1 MAIGGMLR
9 AAELRMIILVDGFI
23 MTNCI
28 LAASKLHP
36 EVLSYAIFGHQGDE
50 IGHKLVLDAMKVR
63 PLLNLG
69 LRLGEGTGAICAY
82 PIVVSS
88 VNMMNEM
95 DNFAHA
101 AITKYFNHETAC
113 LPHFFTRL
121 PFWKIA
127 NVPPVYFKRVVDY
140 WPFVGWLTGG
150 IMAGTLWITAEFLPV
165 QIAVLMALAARLLA
179 TGALHEDGLADF
191 CDGFGGGTS
200 RDKILSIMKDSH
212 IGTYGVLG
220 LLFYYGLMWNI
231 LTTLSVPLA
240 CAAILSGD
248 AWSKFCAAQI
258 INTLPYARKEE
269 ESKAKVIYDRMS
281 PGILLSAFMAGT
293 LPMLLL
299 LDKGYWWAAIAPA
312 MMFIL
317 LMSLMRRRLQ
327 GYTGDCCGATFLLCE
342 FSFYLTI
349 NLIYTNLW

>member
-1 MAIGGMLR
+1 
-9 AAELRMIILVDGFI
+9 
-23 MTNCI
+23 
-28 LAASKLHP
+28 
-36 EVLSYAIFGHQGDE
+36 
-50 IGHKLVLDAMKVR
+50 
-63 PLLNLG
+63 
-69 LRLGEGTGAICAY
+69 
-82 PIVVSS
+82 
-88 VNMMNEM
+88 
-95 DNFAHA
+95 
-101 AITKYFNHETAC
+101 
-113 LPHFFTRL
+113 
-121 PFWKIA
+121 
-127 NVPPVYFKRVVDY
+127 
-140 WPFVGWLTGG
+140 
-150 IMAGTLWITAEFLPV
+150 
-165 QIAVLMALAARLLA
+165 MALAARLLV

-281 PGILLSAFMAGT
+281 PDVLLSAFMAGA

>member
-1 MAIGGMLR
+1 MRWTISPMPP
-9 AAELRMIILVDGFI
+9 
-23 MTNCI
+23 
-28 LAASKLHP
+28 S
-36 EVLSYAIFGHQGDE
+36 
-50 IGHKLVLDAMKVR
+50 
-63 PLLNLG
+63 LN
-69 LRLGEGTGAICAY
+69 I
-82 PIVVSS
+82 
-88 VNMMNEM
+88 
-95 DNFAHA
+95 
-101 AITKYFNHETAC
+101 FNHETAC

-127 NVPPVYFKRVVDY
+127 DVPPVYFKRVVDY

-165 QIAVLMALAARLLA
+165 QIAVLMALAARLLV

-248 AWSKFCAAQI
+248 AWSKFVPHKSSTRFHTPVKKK
-258 INTLPYARKEE
+258 NRKQK
-269 ESKAKVIYDRMS
+269 SYITV
-281 PGILLSAFMAGT
+281 
-293 LPMLLL
+293 
-299 LDKGYWWAAIAPA
+299 
-312 MMFIL
+312 
-317 LMSLMRRRLQ
+317 
-327 GYTGDCCGATFLLCE
+327 
-342 FSFYLTI
+342 
-349 NLIYTNLW
+349 

>member
-1 MAIGGMLR
+1 MDWQTSA
-9 AAELRMIILVDGFI
+9 
-23 MTNCI
+23 T
-28 LAASKLHP
+28 AS
-36 EVLSYAIFGHQGDE
+36 
-50 IGHKLVLDAMKVR
+50 
-63 PLLNLG
+63 
-69 LRLGEGTGAICAY
+69 GA
-82 PIVVSS
+82 
-88 VNMMNEM
+88 
-95 DNFAHA
+95 
-101 AITKYFNHETAC
+101 
-113 LPHFFTRL
+113 
-121 PFWKIA
+121 
-127 NVPPVYFKRVVDY
+127 VP
-140 WPFVGWLTGG
+140 
-150 IMAGTLWITAEFLPV
+150 
-165 QIAVLMALAARLLA
+165 
-179 TGALHEDGLADF
+179 
-191 CDGFGGGTS
+191 

-281 PGILLSAFMAGT
+281 PGVLLSAFMAGA

>member
-1 MAIGGMLR
+1 MKL
-9 AAELRMIILVDGFI
+9 
-23 MTNCI
+23 
-28 LAASKLHP
+28 LASL
-36 EVLSYAIFGHQGDE
+36 I
-50 IGHKLVLDAMKVR
+50 
-63 PLLNLG
+63 
-69 LRLGEGTGAICAY
+69 
-82 PIVVSS
+82 
-88 VNMMNEM
+88 
-95 DNFAHA
+95 
-101 AITKYFNHETAC
+101 
-113 LPHFFTRL
+113 FFTRL

-127 NVPPVYFKRVVDY
+127 DVPPVYFKRVVDY

-165 QIAVLMALAARLLA
+165 QIAVLM
-179 TGALHEDGLADF
+179 
-191 CDGFGGGTS
+191 
-200 RDKILSIMKDSH
+200 SIMKDSH

-281 PGILLSAFMAGT
+281 PDVLLSAFMAGA